1 MKGRILIIA
10 GSDPSGGAGIQA
22 DIKTVTALGGY
33 AMTAITAVTVQNT
46 TGVTDVH
53 PIPASVI
60 KAQAEAC
67 LDDIGADVIKLG
79 MIGSVDV
86 ARAIH
91 EVLRQVPDIPVVLDP
106 VLVATSGDTLSG
118 NDVAEYITSHLLPL
132 SAIVTPNLPEAA
144 LLAGVEIVDDGTRNK
159 AARFL
164 LNQGAGAVL
173 LKDGHS
179 NGAEIRDVLYTADNV
194 EVFATSRIETRHTH
208 GTGCTLA
215 SALATGLAQGQSFV
229 AATEQAIAYTQEA
242 IRTAPGYGQ
251 GHGPL
256 NHAHTVT

>member
-67 LDDIGADVIKLG
+67 LQDIGADVIKLG

-86 ARAIH
+86 ARVIH
-91 EVLRQVPDIPVVLDP
+91 EVLLTVPDIPVVLDP

-118 NDVAEYITSHLLPL
+118 NDVAEYITSQLLPL
-132 SAIVTPNLPEAA
+132 SAVVTPNLPEAA
-144 LLAGVEIVDDGTRNK
+144 LLSGIEITDDTSRN
-159 AARFL
+159 AAAQFL
-164 LNQGAGAVL
+164 MEKGAGAVL
-173 LKDGHS
+173 LKDGHGDS
-179 NGAEIRDVLYTADNV
+179 AEIRDALYTADKV
-194 EVFATSRIETRHTH
+194 EIFANPRRETRHTH

-215 SALATGLAQGQSFV
+215 SALATGLAQGKRLCDASRL
-229 AATEQAIAYTQEA
+229 AIDYTQEA
-242 IRTAPGYGQ
+242 IRRAPGYGA
-251 GHGPL
+251 GNGPL
-256 NHAHTVT
+256 NHAHTVQ